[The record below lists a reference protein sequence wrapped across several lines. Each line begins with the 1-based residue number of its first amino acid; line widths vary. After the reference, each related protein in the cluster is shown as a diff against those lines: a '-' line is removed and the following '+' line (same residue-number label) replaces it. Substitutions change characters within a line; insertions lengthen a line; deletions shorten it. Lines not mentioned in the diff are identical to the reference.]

1 MKIYK
6 SVLWYL
12 LFVICLAIPPVI
24 LLNTGNGFLI
34 VPHFWVIFAFV
45 SGLTLISIILILII
59 QKLNNEMYT
68 AAFLGAT
75 TFKLLSC
82 LVFVLIFTKKSQ
94 PEKLPFVV
102 DFMYIYFLNMAFEI
116 WSLLSNLRNQN
127 LK

>member
-1 MKIYK
+1 MKILP

-12 LFVICLAIPPVI
+12 LFVLMLAIPPVI
-24 LLNTGNGFLI
+24 LLNTGNAGLI
-34 VPHFWVIFAFV
+34 VPYFWAIFAFV
-45 SGLTLISIILILII
+45 SGLTLLSVIMILFI
-59 QKLNNEMYT
+59 QKINNQMYA

-82 LVFVLIFTKKSQ
+82 LVFVLIFIKKSS
-94 PEKLPFVV
+94 PEKLPFIA